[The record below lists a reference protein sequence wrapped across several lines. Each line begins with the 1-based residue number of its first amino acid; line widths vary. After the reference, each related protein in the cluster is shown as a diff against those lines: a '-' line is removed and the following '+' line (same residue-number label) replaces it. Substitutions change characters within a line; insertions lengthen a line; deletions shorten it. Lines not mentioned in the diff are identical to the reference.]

1 MIRTRH
7 GTRSRLSP
15 VPTVRRRAKEG
26 DPKCRLK
33 ASQWKLHSGISRPE
47 QDEVAKSLGFPGV
60 TDQGRLGTLYL
71 ALIAVL
77 AVIALM
83 AGIGAFV
90 LASADNDSAGTFMA
104 VVTTIVGGLVGI
116 FAPSP
121 VANGNANN

>member
-1 MIRTRH
+1 MSAESQSVESSFRN
-7 GTRSRLSP
+7 LS
-15 VPTVRRRAKEG
+15 
-26 DPKCRLK
+26 K
-33 ASQWKLHSGISRPE
+33 AE
-47 QDEVAKSLGFPGV
+47 QQEVAENLGFPGI

-71 ALIAVL
+71 ALIGVL

-83 AGIGAFV
+83 SGIGAFV

-121 VANGNANN
+121 VANGNSNS